1 MPSYSVSRETET
13 RVRAEI
19 TVSADEW
26 KVVEENVL
34 RRIAAEAEL
43 KGFRRGKAPLHLVRR
58 EFAGELQL
66 DTLLEIAGQSID
78 AIESKIEHT
87 IYKIVSI
94 TNFQDKGNKRSF
106 TTIADLQPYVR
117 LPKLKVAQVR
127 PVVPAISDD
136 DLADAIH
143 RELLPYA
150 HYKEVPPEVGAEK
163 YDRMVADVE
172 FWIDD
177 VPQGDPLS
185 DVTIDLGLGKFH
197 EWIEKEIIA
206 ERVKAGSEFRW
217 RKEEN
222 RDGKKEIREYIFS
235 VKKLERPE
243 LPELTDSF
251 VAEKFSVPTT
261 AQWREQVREQLANTM
276 QQISRRWEIRK
287 ALVVLEQNSQFFIP
301 ESFTDSLAAEFLK
314 QKKIS
319 SEELSAEQL
328 QRLRQEL
335 NNREKPALL
344 MRQLIR
350 DAQANYQKRR
360 KTTETFRDLFKKF
373 VREKLSNNRNLTE
386 QEIGALDKNID
397 AMLDGQES
405 PLKPVLN
412 MLYDD
417 FFYDF
422 LFDYFDA
429 EGIVKKGE
437 KMSYTHFREHYLQ
450 KG

>member
-1 MPSYSVSRETET
+1 MPAQTGFRHGGLSNKIWSKQPIPGTCTAVDRLSEIATLPAMPSYSVSRETET

-26 KVVEENVL
+26 KAVEENVL

-177 VPQGDPLS
+177 VPKAIRSPMSQS
-185 DVTIDLGLGKFH
+185 ILGWANSTSGLK
-197 EWIEKEIIA
+197 
-206 ERVKAGSEFRW
+206 
-217 RKEEN
+217 
-222 RDGKKEIREYIFS
+222 
-235 VKKLERPE
+235 KKL
-243 LPELTDSF
+243 L
-251 VAEKFSVPTT
+251 
-261 AQWREQVREQLANTM
+261 
-276 QQISRRWEIRK
+276 
-287 ALVVLEQNSQFFIP
+287 
-301 ESFTDSLAAEFLK
+301 
-314 QKKIS
+314 
-319 SEELSAEQL
+319 LS
-328 QRLRQEL
+328 
-335 NNREKPALL
+335 
-344 MRQLIR
+344 
-350 DAQANYQKRR
+350 
-360 KTTETFRDLFKKF
+360 
-373 VREKLSNNRNLTE
+373 
-386 QEIGALDKNID
+386 G
-397 AMLDGQES
+397 
-405 PLKPVLN
+405 
-412 MLYDD
+412 
-417 FFYDF
+417 
-422 LFDYFDA
+422 
-429 EGIVKKGE
+429 
-437 KMSYTHFREHYLQ
+437 
-450 KG
+450 